1 MKKIKDF
8 KNKYLTQKVRNII
21 SIFIIIAGIIFMV
34 DYCLLSPTV
43 INKYISTNIY
53 KTPANP
59 YFDDENFYNC
69 VIKAYN
75 IENNTSLPYTK
86 SLTDTQ
92 LNSIKTLYCSSRHI
106 SSTKGLEKMTSLT
119 KLDVYNNQLTE
130 LDVSKNTALTDLG
143 VESNKLTE
151 LDVINNTALTKLYA
165 QYNQLT
171 ELDVSKNTAL
181 TDLRVASNKLT
192 ELDVSKNTALT
203 TLDAQRNQLTE
214 LISNN
219 TALTYLNVGINKL
232 TELDV
237 SNNTALTTLR
247 VDRNKLTELDVSNNT
262 ALTDLDVYRNEL
274 TELDVSKNTALTSLW
289 VDSNK
294 LTELDVSKNEALTS
308 LNVESN
314 QLTKLDVSNNTDLT
328 YLNVKSNQLTK
339 LDVSNNTALT
349 TLRVESNKLTE
360 LDVSNNTAL
369 TKLYALYNQLT
380 ELDVSNNTAL
390 TDLDVGSNQLTE
402 LDVSNNTALTAL
414 DVGSNQLT
422 ELDVSNNTALTD
434 LGVEGNKLTE
444 LDVSKNTALTSLWVD
459 SNKLTELDVSKNEA
473 LTSLN
478 VESNQLTKL
487 DVSNNTDLTALDV
500 CFNKL
505 TELDVSNNT
514 ALTALDV
521 WSNQLTELDVSNNT
535 ALTYLDVYNNQLTE
549 LDVSK
554 NTRLKYLWYEDN
566 LFTKYYTL
574 LDEEFTLDR
583 GIILPTGWTTSLST
597 KDTNILKIEDN
608 KITPIKTGMGQ
619 ALQAVYNSEKTLI
632 KQNYSNEDPQRY
644 FIYVYNITSDTYII
658 DKDNIYI
665 NFDTDSEKILSNI
678 NFDYGDVD
686 GYTNYIE
693 NNKLIIKHNDK
704 VIKEYNLIKLEVTS
718 DNYFVEDNE
727 IKYTTFLNKEFNLD
741 NVNINYGTKE
751 IVDNK
756 LVIKHNGKVIKEYNL
771 IKLEVISSKYNIID
785 DNILYFNNFDDTN
798 ITIDNCNKCSMS
810 VIDNKL
816 VVKYKD
822 NVLNSYNLLKINSG
836 YKVGKNTI
844 FTKGDSD
851 EDILAKITS
860 TDVDLSILDKEL
872 IVKYN
877 DKIIKKFTLSDVDES
892 FDISDYKVDDNKYI
906 ITGIGLNTKIDSFKS
921 KIDTNVEYEIV
932 DTSGNVMTNEILKT
946 GYKLKL
952 AFSVEPMEYVLS
964 IKGDVL
970 GEGTIT
976 KDGGKLI
983 AKHIIDGNAI
993 KGEAYLDAADY
1004 NRDGLIKMN
1013 DVIRMLKENNK

>member
-43 INKYISTNIY
+43 INKYIATNIY
-53 KTPANP
+53 KAPANS

-92 LNSIKTLYCSSRHI
+92 LNSIKTLNCGFRDI

-119 KLDVYNNQLTE
+119 TLYVSSNQLTELNVSNNTALTDLNVWNNQLTKLDVSKNTALTSLDVESNKLTELDVSKNTALTALEVANNQLTELDVSNNTALTDLSVSSNQLTE
-130 LDVSKNTALTDLG
+130 LDVSKNTALTDLD
-143 VESNKLTE
+143 VYSNQLTE
-151 LDVINNTALTKLYA
+151 LDVSNNTALTTLWVDRNKLTKLDVSKNTALTELYVHN
-165 QYNQLT
+165 NQLT

-181 TDLRVASNKLT
+181 TDLRVWSNQLT

-203 TLDAQRNQLTE
+203 
-214 LISNN
+214 
-219 TALTYLNVGINKL
+219 YLG
-232 TELDV
+232 
-237 SNNTALTTLR
+237 
-247 VDRNKLTELDVSNNT
+247 
-262 ALTDLDVYRNEL
+262 
-274 TELDVSKNTALTSLW
+274 

-294 LTELDVSKNEALTS
+294 
-308 LNVESN
+308 
-314 QLTKLDVSNNTDLT
+314 
-328 YLNVKSNQLTK
+328 
-339 LDVSNNTALT
+339 
-349 TLRVESNKLTE
+349 
-360 LDVSNNTAL
+360 
-369 TKLYALYNQLT
+369 
-380 ELDVSNNTAL
+380 
-390 TDLDVGSNQLTE
+390 
-402 LDVSNNTALTAL
+402 
-414 DVGSNQLT
+414 
-422 ELDVSNNTALTD
+422 
-434 LGVEGNKLTE
+434 
-444 LDVSKNTALTSLWVD
+444 
-459 SNKLTELDVSKNEA
+459 
-473 LTSLN
+473 
-478 VESNQLTKL
+478 
-487 DVSNNTDLTALDV
+487 
-500 CFNKL
+500 
-505 TELDVSNNT
+505 
-514 ALTALDV
+514 
-521 WSNQLTELDVSNNT
+521 
-535 ALTYLDVYNNQLTE
+535 LTE

-554 NTRLKYLWYEDN
+554 NTRLKYLAYEDN

-632 KQNYSNEDPQRY
+632 KNFYKNDAYTGRY

-678 NFDYGDVD
+678 EFDYGDVD

-756 LVIKHNGKVIKEYNL
+756 LVIKYNDKVIKEYNL
-771 IKLEVISSKYNIID
+771 VKLEVISSKYNIID
-785 DNILYFNNFDDTN
+785 DNILYFNNFYDTN

-810 VIDNKL
+810 VTDNKL

-921 KIDTNVEYEIV
+921 KINTNVNYEII
-932 DTSGNVMTNEILKT
+932 DISGNVMTNEILKT

-952 AFSVEPMEYVLS
+952 AFSVEPMEYILS

-976 KDGGKLI
+976 KYGGKLI

>member
-1 MKKIKDF
+1 M
-8 KNKYLTQKVRNII
+8 
-21 SIFIIIAGIIFMV
+21 
-34 DYCLLSPTV
+34 
-43 INKYISTNIY
+43 
-53 KTPANP
+53 
-59 YFDDENFYNC
+59 
-69 VIKAYN
+69 
-75 IENNTSLPYTK
+75 
-86 SLTDTQ
+86 
-92 LNSIKTLYCSSRHI
+92 
-106 SSTKGLEKMTSLT
+106 
-119 KLDVYNNQLTE
+119 
-130 LDVSKNTALTDLG
+130 
-143 VESNKLTE
+143 
-151 LDVINNTALTKLYA
+151 
-165 QYNQLT
+165 
-171 ELDVSKNTAL
+171 
-181 TDLRVASNKLT
+181 
-192 ELDVSKNTALT
+192 
-203 TLDAQRNQLTE
+203 
-214 LISNN
+214 
-219 TALTYLNVGINKL
+219 
-232 TELDV
+232 
-237 SNNTALTTLR
+237 
-247 VDRNKLTELDVSNNT
+247 
-262 ALTDLDVYRNEL
+262 
-274 TELDVSKNTALTSLW
+274 
-289 VDSNK
+289 
-294 LTELDVSKNEALTS
+294 
-308 LNVESN
+308 
-314 QLTKLDVSNNTDLT
+314 
-328 YLNVKSNQLTK
+328 
-339 LDVSNNTALT
+339 
-349 TLRVESNKLTE
+349 RVESNKLTE

-369 TKLYALYNQLT
+369 TYLGVRYNQLT

-390 TDLDVGSNQLTE
+390 TDLRVERNKLTE
-402 LDVSNNTALTAL
+402 LDVSKNTALTDL
-414 DVGSNQLT
+414 RVERNKLT
-422 ELDVSNNTALTD
+422 ELDVSKNTALTGLD
-434 LGVEGNKLTE
+434 VSWNKLTELDVSKNTALTYLDVSSQGGVCSGGTCSIIYDQKTLMALDVSKNTALTTLHVSANKLTELDVSKNTALTTLRVYSNKLTELDVSKNTALTYLSVYGNKLTE
-444 LDVSKNTALTSLWVD
+444 LDVSKNTALTSL
-459 SNKLTELDVSKNEA
+459 DVSW
-473 LTSLN
+473 
-478 VESNQLTKL
+478 
-487 DVSNNTDLTALDV
+487 
-500 CFNKL
+500 NK
-505 TELDVSNNT
+505 
-514 ALTALDV
+514 
-521 WSNQLTELDVSNNT
+521 
-535 ALTYLDVYNNQLTE
+535 LTE

-554 NTRLKYLWYEDN
+554 NTRLEYLDYEDN

-574 LDEEFTLDR
+574 LDEEFNLGK

-608 KITPIKTGMGQ
+608 KITPIKTGMGK

-632 KQNYSNEDPQRY
+632 KHFYTNGTYTGRY

-678 NFDYGDVD
+678 EFDYGDVD

-693 NNKLIIKHNDK
+693 NNKLIIKHNGK

-756 LVIKHNGKVIKEYNL
+756 LVIKYNDKVIKEYNL
-771 IKLEVISSKYNIID
+771 VKLEVISSKYNIID

-892 FDISDYKVDDNKYI
+892 FGISDYKVDDNKYI

-921 KIDTNVEYEIV
+921 KIDTNVEYGIV

-976 KDGGKLI
+976 NDGGKLI

-993 KGEAYLDAADY
+993 KGEAYLNAADY

>member
-21 SIFIIIAGIIFMV
+21 SIFIIVAGIIFMV

-53 KTPANP
+53 KAPANS
-59 YFDDENFYNC
+59 YFDDGNFYNC
-69 VIKAYN
+69 VINAYN
-75 IENNTSLPYTK
+75 SENKTSLPYTQ

-92 LNSIKTLYCSSRHI
+92 LNSIKTLNCRSRHI

-119 KLDVYNNQLTE
+119 ELSVNNNQLTELNVSNNTALTYLSVYGNQLTE
-130 LDVSKNTALTDLG
+130 LDVSKNTALT
-143 VESNKLTE
+143 E
-151 LDVINNTALTKLYA
+151 LD
-165 QYNQLT
+165 
-171 ELDVSKNTAL
+171 
-181 TDLRVASNKLT
+181 VASNKLT

-203 TLDAQRNQLTE
+203 TLRVY
-214 LISNN
+214 S
-219 TALTYLNVGINKL
+219 NKL

-237 SNNTALTTLR
+237 SKNTALTYL
-247 VDRNKLTELDVSNNT
+247 S
-262 ALTDLDVYRNEL
+262 VYGNQL
-274 TELDVSKNTALTSLW
+274 TELDVSKNTALTSLD
-289 VDSNK
+289 VDFNQ
-294 LTELDVSKNEALTS
+294 LTELDVSKNTALTY
-308 LNVESN
+308 LNAYYN
-314 QLTKLDVSNNTDLT
+314 KLTKLDVSNNTALT
-328 YLNVKSNQLTK
+328 YLGLWQNQLTE

-349 TLRVESNKLTE
+349 TLRVESNKLTK

-369 TKLYALYNQLT
+369 TKLDAYKNQLT
-380 ELDVSNNTAL
+380 KLDVSSNTAL
-390 TDLDVGSNQLTE
+390 TSLDVE
-402 LDVSNNTALTAL
+402 R
-414 DVGSNQLT
+414 
-422 ELDVSNNTALTD
+422 
-434 LGVEGNKLTE
+434 NKLTE
-444 LDVSKNTALTSLWVD
+444 LDVSKNTALTGLNVSWNKLTELDVSKNTALTYLD
-459 SNKLTELDVSKNEA
+459 VSSQGGVCSGGTCSIIYDQKTLMALDVSKNTALTNLNVNSNKLTELDVSKNTA
-473 LTSLN
+473 LTTLRVYS
-478 VESNQLTKL
+478 
-487 DVSNNTDLTALDV
+487 
-500 CFNKL
+500 NKL
-505 TELDVSNNT
+505 TELDVSK
-514 ALTALDV
+514 
-521 WSNQLTELDVSNNT
+521 NT
-535 ALTYLDVYNNQLTE
+535 ALTYLSVYGNQLTE

-554 NTRLKYLWYEDN
+554 NTALTSLDVSWNKLTELDVSKNTRLEYLDYEDN

-574 LDEEFTLDR
+574 LDEEFTLGK

-608 KITPIKTGMGQ
+608 KITPIKTGMGK

-632 KQNYSNEDPQRY
+632 KHFDTYTGRY

-678 NFDYGDVD
+678 DFDYGNVS

-693 NNKLIIKHNDK
+693 NNKLIIKHNGK

-756 LVIKHNGKVIKEYNL
+756 LVIKYNDKVIKEYNL
-771 IKLEVISSKYNIID
+771 VKLEVISSKYNIID
-785 DNILYFNNFDDTN
+785 DNILYFNNFYDTN

-810 VIDNKL
+810 VTDNKL

-892 FDISDYKVDDNKYI
+892 FGISDYKVDDNKYI

-952 AFSVEPMEYVLS
+952 AFSVEPMEYILS

-976 KDGGKLI
+976 KYGGKLI

-1004 NRDGLIKMN
+1004 NSDGLIKMN

>member
-1 MKKIKDF
+1 MDVGY
-8 KNKYLTQKVRNII
+8 NKLTELDV
-21 SIFIIIAGIIFMV
+21 S
-34 DYCLLSPTV
+34 
-43 INKYISTNIY
+43 
-53 KTPANP
+53 
-59 YFDDENFYNC
+59 
-69 VIKAYN
+69 
-75 IENNTSLPYTK
+75 NNTSL
-86 SLTDTQ
+86 
-92 LNSIKTLYCSSRHI
+92 
-106 SSTKGLEKMTSLT
+106 TSLYVT
-119 KLDVYNNQLTE
+119 WNKLTE

-143 VESNKLTE
+143 VS
-151 LDVINNTALTKLYA
+151 
-165 QYNQLT
+165 
-171 ELDVSKNTAL
+171 S
-181 TDLRVASNKLT
+181 
-192 ELDVSKNTALT
+192 
-203 TLDAQRNQLTE
+203 
-214 LISNN
+214 
-219 TALTYLNVGINKL
+219 
-232 TELDV
+232 
-237 SNNTALTTLR
+237 
-247 VDRNKLTELDVSNNT
+247 
-262 ALTDLDVYRNEL
+262 
-274 TELDVSKNTALTSLW
+274 
-289 VDSNK
+289 
-294 LTELDVSKNEALTS
+294 
-308 LNVESN
+308 
-314 QLTKLDVSNNTDLT
+314 
-328 YLNVKSNQLTK
+328 
-339 LDVSNNTALT
+339 
-349 TLRVESNKLTE
+349 
-360 LDVSNNTAL
+360 
-369 TKLYALYNQLT
+369 
-380 ELDVSNNTAL
+380 
-390 TDLDVGSNQLTE
+390 
-402 LDVSNNTALTAL
+402 
-414 DVGSNQLT
+414 
-422 ELDVSNNTALTD
+422 
-434 LGVEGNKLTE
+434 
-444 LDVSKNTALTSLWVD
+444 
-459 SNKLTELDVSKNEA
+459 
-473 LTSLN
+473 
-478 VESNQLTKL
+478 
-487 DVSNNTDLTALDV
+487 
-500 CFNKL
+500 
-505 TELDVSNNT
+505 
-514 ALTALDV
+514 
-521 WSNQLTELDVSNNT
+521 
-535 ALTYLDVYNNQLTE
+535 NQLTE

-554 NTRLKYLWYEDN
+554 NTRLKYLAYEYN

-608 KITPIKTGMGQ
+608 KITPIKTGMGK
-619 ALQAVYNSEKTLI
+619 ALQSVYNSENKLI
-632 KQNYSNEDPQRY
+632 KEREYSGENPVRY

-678 NFDYGDVD
+678 DFDYGNVS

-693 NNKLIIKHNDK
+693 NNKLIIKHNGK
-704 VIKEYNLIKLEVTS
+704 VIKEYNLVKLEVTS

-756 LVIKHNGKVIKEYNL
+756 LVIKYNDKVIKEYNL
-771 IKLEVISSKYNIID
+771 VKLEVISSKYNIID

-798 ITIDNCNKCSMS
+798 ITIDNCNKCSKS
-810 VIDNKL
+810 VTDNKL
-816 VVKYKD
+816 VIKYND
-822 NVLNSYNLLKINSG
+822 NVLNSYNLLKINSE

-976 KDGGKLI
+976 IDGGKLI

-993 KGEAYLDAADY
+993 KEEAYLDAADY
-1004 NRDGLIKMN
+1004 NSDGLIKMN

>member
-43 INKYISTNIY
+43 INKYIATNIY
-53 KTPANP
+53 KAPANS

-92 LNSIKTLYCSSRHI
+92 LNSIKTLNCGFRDI

-119 KLDVYNNQLTE
+119 TLYVSSNQLTELNVSNNTALTDLNVWNNQLTK
-130 LDVSKNTALTDLG
+130 LDVSKNTALT
-143 VESNKLTE
+143 S
-151 LDVINNTALTKLYA
+151 LDV
-165 QYNQLT
+165 
-171 ELDVSKNTAL
+171 E
-181 TDLRVASNKLT
+181 SNKLT

-203 TLDAQRNQLTE
+203 
-214 LISNN
+214 
-219 TALTYLNVGINKL
+219 YLG
-232 TELDV
+232 
-237 SNNTALTTLR
+237 
-247 VDRNKLTELDVSNNT
+247 
-262 ALTDLDVYRNEL
+262 
-274 TELDVSKNTALTSLW
+274 

-294 LTELDVSKNEALTS
+294 
-308 LNVESN
+308 
-314 QLTKLDVSNNTDLT
+314 
-328 YLNVKSNQLTK
+328 
-339 LDVSNNTALT
+339 
-349 TLRVESNKLTE
+349 
-360 LDVSNNTAL
+360 
-369 TKLYALYNQLT
+369 
-380 ELDVSNNTAL
+380 
-390 TDLDVGSNQLTE
+390 
-402 LDVSNNTALTAL
+402 
-414 DVGSNQLT
+414 
-422 ELDVSNNTALTD
+422 
-434 LGVEGNKLTE
+434 
-444 LDVSKNTALTSLWVD
+444 
-459 SNKLTELDVSKNEA
+459 
-473 LTSLN
+473 
-478 VESNQLTKL
+478 
-487 DVSNNTDLTALDV
+487 
-500 CFNKL
+500 
-505 TELDVSNNT
+505 
-514 ALTALDV
+514 
-521 WSNQLTELDVSNNT
+521 
-535 ALTYLDVYNNQLTE
+535 LTE

-554 NTRLKYLWYEDN
+554 NTRLKYLAYEDN

-632 KQNYSNEDPQRY
+632 KNFYKNDAYTGRY

-678 NFDYGDVD
+678 EFDYGDVD

-771 IKLEVISSKYNIID
+771 IKLEVSSSKYNIID
-785 DNILYFNNFDDTN
+785 DNILYFNNFYDTN

-810 VIDNKL
+810 VTDNKL

-921 KIDTNVEYEIV
+921 KINTNVNYEII
-932 DTSGNVMTNEILKT
+932 DISGNVMTNEILKT

-952 AFSVEPMEYVLS
+952 AFSVEPMEYILS

-976 KDGGKLI
+976 KYGGKLI

>member
-43 INKYISTNIY
+43 INKYIATNIY
-53 KTPANP
+53 KAPANS

-92 LNSIKTLYCSSRHI
+92 LNSIKTLNCGFRDI

-119 KLDVYNNQLTE
+119 TLYVSSNQLTE
-130 LDVSKNTALTDLG
+130 LN
-143 VESNKLTE
+143 
-151 LDVINNTALTKLYA
+151 
-165 QYNQLT
+165 
-171 ELDVSKNTAL
+171 
-181 TDLRVASNKLT
+181 
-192 ELDVSKNTALT
+192 
-203 TLDAQRNQLTE
+203 
-214 LISNN
+214 
-219 TALTYLNVGINKL
+219 
-232 TELDV
+232 
-237 SNNTALTTLR
+237 
-247 VDRNKLTELDVSNNT
+247 VSNNT
-262 ALTDLDVYRNEL
+262 ALTDLNVWNNQL
-274 TELDVSKNTALTSLW
+274 TKLDVSKNTALTSL
-289 VDSNK
+289 D
-294 LTELDVSKNEALTS
+294 
-308 LNVESN
+308 
-314 QLTKLDVSNNTDLT
+314 
-328 YLNVKSNQLTK
+328 
-339 LDVSNNTALT
+339 
-349 TLRVESNKLTE
+349 VESNK
-360 LDVSNNTAL
+360 
-369 TKLYALYNQLT
+369 
-380 ELDVSNNTAL
+380 
-390 TDLDVGSNQLTE
+390 
-402 LDVSNNTALTAL
+402 
-414 DVGSNQLT
+414 
-422 ELDVSNNTALTD
+422 
-434 LGVEGNKLTE
+434 
-444 LDVSKNTALTSLWVD
+444 
-459 SNKLTELDVSKNEA
+459 
-473 LTSLN
+473 
-478 VESNQLTKL
+478 
-487 DVSNNTDLTALDV
+487 
-500 CFNKL
+500 
-505 TELDVSNNT
+505 
-514 ALTALDV
+514 
-521 WSNQLTELDVSNNT
+521 
-535 ALTYLDVYNNQLTE
+535 LTE

-554 NTRLKYLWYEDN
+554 NTRLKYLAYEDN

-632 KQNYSNEDPQRY
+632 KNFYKNDAYTGRY

-678 NFDYGDVD
+678 EFDYGDVD

-771 IKLEVISSKYNIID
+771 IKLEVSSSKYNIID
-785 DNILYFNNFDDTN
+785 DNILYFNNFYDTN

-810 VIDNKL
+810 VTDNKL

-921 KIDTNVEYEIV
+921 KINTNVNYEII
-932 DTSGNVMTNEILKT
+932 DISGNVMTNEILKT

-952 AFSVEPMEYVLS
+952 AFSVEPMEYILS

-976 KDGGKLI
+976 KYGGKLI

>member
-43 INKYISTNIY
+43 INKYIATNIY
-53 KTPANP
+53 KAPANS

-92 LNSIKTLYCSSRHI
+92 LNSIKTLNCGFRDI

-119 KLDVYNNQLTE
+119 TLYVSSNQLTKLDVSKNTVLTELYVFYNQLTELNVSKNTALTYLDVGRNKLTE
-130 LDVSKNTALTDLG
+130 LDVSKNTALTYLNVG
-143 VESNKLTE
+143 SNK
-151 LDVINNTALTKLYA
+151 
-165 QYNQLT
+165 LT
-171 ELDVSKNTAL
+171 ELDVSKNTSL
-181 TDLRVASNKLT
+181 TYLGVESNKLT

-203 TLDAQRNQLTE
+203 TL
-214 LISNN
+214 
-219 TALTYLNVGINKL
+219 Y
-232 TELDV
+232 
-237 SNNTALTTLR
+237 
-247 VDRNKLTELDVSNNT
+247 
-262 ALTDLDVYRNEL
+262 
-274 TELDVSKNTALTSLW
+274 
-289 VDSNK
+289 
-294 LTELDVSKNEALTS
+294 
-308 LNVESN
+308 
-314 QLTKLDVSNNTDLT
+314 
-328 YLNVKSNQLTK
+328 
-339 LDVSNNTALT
+339 
-349 TLRVESNKLTE
+349 
-360 LDVSNNTAL
+360 
-369 TKLYALYNQLT
+369 
-380 ELDVSNNTAL
+380 
-390 TDLDVGSNQLTE
+390 
-402 LDVSNNTALTAL
+402 
-414 DVGSNQLT
+414 
-422 ELDVSNNTALTD
+422 
-434 LGVEGNKLTE
+434 
-444 LDVSKNTALTSLWVD
+444 
-459 SNKLTELDVSKNEA
+459 
-473 LTSLN
+473 
-478 VESNQLTKL
+478 
-487 DVSNNTDLTALDV
+487 
-500 CFNKL
+500 
-505 TELDVSNNT
+505 
-514 ALTALDV
+514 
-521 WSNQLTELDVSNNT
+521 
-535 ALTYLDVYNNQLTE
+535 VYNNQLTE

-554 NTRLKYLWYEDN
+554 NTRLKYLVYEDN

-597 KDTNILKIEDN
+597 KYTNILKIEDN
-608 KITPIKTGMGQ
+608 KITPIKTGKGE

-632 KQNYSNEDPQRY
+632 KQYYSNDTYTGRY

-658 DKDNIYI
+658 DKDNIYV

-678 NFDYGDVD
+678 DFDYGDVD

-693 NNKLIIKHNDK
+693 NNKLIIKHNGK

-756 LVIKHNGKVIKEYNL
+756 LVIKYNDKVIKEYNL
-771 IKLEVISSKYNIID
+771 VKLEVSSNIYNINNN
-785 DNILYFNNFDDTN
+785 NIVYVNNLDLNKIN
-798 ITIDNCNKCSMS
+798 INYGTKEI
-810 VIDNKL
+810 VDNKL
-816 VVKYKD
+816 VIKYND

-1004 NRDGLIKMN
+1004 NSDGLIKMN

>member
-43 INKYISTNIY
+43 INKYIATNIY
-53 KTPANP
+53 KEPANS
-59 YFDDENFYNC
+59 YFDDEKFYNC
-69 VIKAYN
+69 VIDAYN
-75 IENNTSLPYTK
+75 SKNNTSLPYTK
-86 SLTDTQ
+86 SLSDTQ
-92 LNSIKTLYCSSRHI
+92 LNSIKTLRCWSSYI

-119 KLDVYNNQLTE
+119 YLDLLKNQLTE
-130 LDVSKNTALTDLG
+130 LDVSKNTALTYLDAHD
-143 VESNKLTE
+143 NQLTE
-151 LDVINNTALTKLYA
+151 LDVSNNTDLTDLDIGSNQLTELDVSNNTALTKLYV
-165 QYNQLT
+165 N
-171 ELDVSKNTAL
+171 
-181 TDLRVASNKLT
+181 
-192 ELDVSKNTALT
+192 
-203 TLDAQRNQLTE
+203 
-214 LISNN
+214 
-219 TALTYLNVGINKL
+219 GNKL

-237 SNNTALTTLR
+237 SNNTALTKLY
-247 VDRNKLTELDVSNNT
+247 VNGNKLTELDVSNNT
-262 ALTDLDVYRNEL
+262 ALTYLGVRY
-274 TELDVSKNTALTSLW
+274 
-289 VDSNK
+289 
-294 LTELDVSKNEALTS
+294 
-308 LNVESN
+308 N
-314 QLTKLDVSNNTDLT
+314 QLTE
-328 YLNVKSNQLTK
+328 

-349 TLRVESNKLTE
+349 DLRVESNKLTE

-369 TKLYALYNQLT
+369 TYLNVYDNQLT
-380 ELDVSNNTAL
+380 NLDVSKNTAL
-390 TDLDVGSNQLTE
+390 TE
-402 LDVSNNTALTAL
+402 LW
-414 DVGSNQLT
+414 
-422 ELDVSNNTALTD
+422 
-434 LGVEGNKLTE
+434 VERNKLTE
-444 LDVSKNTALTSLWVD
+444 LDVSKNTALTDLRVER
-459 SNKLTELDVSKNEA
+459 NKLTELDVSKNTA
-473 LTSLN
+473 LTGLDVSWNKLTELDVSKN
-478 VESNQLTKL
+478 TALTYLDVSSQGGVCSGGACSIRNDQKTLMALDVSKNTALTYLWVNSNQLTKL
-487 DVSNNTDLTALDV
+487 DVSNNTALTKLYAPY
-500 CFNKL
+500 NQL
-505 TELDVSNNT
+505 TELDISNNT
-514 ALTALDV
+514 ALTDLD
-521 WSNQLTELDVSNNT
+521 
-535 ALTYLDVYNNQLTE
+535 AHNNQLKE

-554 NTRLKYLWYEDN
+554 NTRLEYLIYEDN

-574 LDEEFTLDR
+574 LDEEFTLGK

-632 KQNYSNEDPQRY
+632 KQSYSNEDPQRY

-678 NFDYGDVD
+678 EFDYGDVD

-693 NNKLIIKHNDK
+693 NNKLIIKHNGK

-756 LVIKHNGKVIKEYNL
+756 LVIKYNDKVIKEYNL
-771 IKLEVISSKYNIID
+771 VKLEVISSKYNIID

-892 FDISDYKVDDNKYI
+892 FGISDYKVDDNKYI

-921 KIDTNVEYEIV
+921 KIDTNVEYGIV

-976 KDGGKLI
+976 NDGGKLI

-993 KGEAYLDAADY
+993 KGEAYLNAADY
-1004 NRDGLIKMN
+1004 NSDGLIKMN

>member
-43 INKYISTNIY
+43 INKYIATNIY
-53 KTPANP
+53 KAPANS

-92 LNSIKTLYCSSRHI
+92 LNSIKTLNCGFRDI

-119 KLDVYNNQLTE
+119 TLYVSSNQLTELNVSNNTALTDLNVWNNQLTKLDVSKNTALTSLDVESNKLTELDVSKNTALTALEVANNQLTELDVSNNTALTDLSVSSNQLTE
-130 LDVSKNTALTDLG
+130 LDVSKNTALTDLD
-143 VESNKLTE
+143 VYSNQLTE
-151 LDVINNTALTKLYA
+151 LDVSNNTALTTLWVDRNKLTKLDVSNNTALTELYVYNNQLTELDVSNNTALTDLRVWENQLTELDVSKNTALTKLFVENNQLTELDVSKNTALTSLHVDQNQLTELDVSNNTALTTLWVDRNKLTKLDVSKNTALTELYVHN
-165 QYNQLT
+165 NQLT

-181 TDLRVASNKLT
+181 TDLRVWSNQLT

-203 TLDAQRNQLTE
+203 
-214 LISNN
+214 
-219 TALTYLNVGINKL
+219 YLG
-232 TELDV
+232 
-237 SNNTALTTLR
+237 
-247 VDRNKLTELDVSNNT
+247 
-262 ALTDLDVYRNEL
+262 
-274 TELDVSKNTALTSLW
+274 

-294 LTELDVSKNEALTS
+294 
-308 LNVESN
+308 
-314 QLTKLDVSNNTDLT
+314 
-328 YLNVKSNQLTK
+328 
-339 LDVSNNTALT
+339 
-349 TLRVESNKLTE
+349 
-360 LDVSNNTAL
+360 
-369 TKLYALYNQLT
+369 
-380 ELDVSNNTAL
+380 
-390 TDLDVGSNQLTE
+390 
-402 LDVSNNTALTAL
+402 
-414 DVGSNQLT
+414 
-422 ELDVSNNTALTD
+422 
-434 LGVEGNKLTE
+434 
-444 LDVSKNTALTSLWVD
+444 
-459 SNKLTELDVSKNEA
+459 
-473 LTSLN
+473 
-478 VESNQLTKL
+478 
-487 DVSNNTDLTALDV
+487 
-500 CFNKL
+500 
-505 TELDVSNNT
+505 
-514 ALTALDV
+514 
-521 WSNQLTELDVSNNT
+521 
-535 ALTYLDVYNNQLTE
+535 LTE

-554 NTRLKYLWYEDN
+554 NTRLKYLAYEDN

-632 KQNYSNEDPQRY
+632 KNFYKNDAYTGRY

-678 NFDYGDVD
+678 EFDYGDVD

-771 IKLEVISSKYNIID
+771 IKLEVSSSKYNIID
-785 DNILYFNNFDDTN
+785 DNILYFNNFYDTN

-810 VIDNKL
+810 VTDNKL

-921 KIDTNVEYEIV
+921 KINTNVNYEII
-932 DTSGNVMTNEILKT
+932 DISGNVMTNEILKT

-952 AFSVEPMEYVLS
+952 AFSVEPMEYILS

-976 KDGGKLI
+976 KYGGKLI

>member
-1 MKKIKDF
+1 M
-8 KNKYLTQKVRNII
+8 
-21 SIFIIIAGIIFMV
+21 
-34 DYCLLSPTV
+34 
-43 INKYISTNIY
+43 
-53 KTPANP
+53 
-59 YFDDENFYNC
+59 
-69 VIKAYN
+69 
-75 IENNTSLPYTK
+75 
-86 SLTDTQ
+86 
-92 LNSIKTLYCSSRHI
+92 
-106 SSTKGLEKMTSLT
+106 
-119 KLDVYNNQLTE
+119 DVHNNQLTE
-130 LDVSKNTALTDLG
+130 LDVSKNTALTSLR
-143 VESNKLTE
+143 VERNQLTE
-151 LDVINNTALTKLYA
+151 LDVSKNTALTYLDA

-181 TDLRVASNKLT
+181 TDLIVYRNKLTELDVSKNTALTYLNVGSNKLTELDVSKNTSLTYLGVESNKLT

-203 TLDAQRNQLTE
+203 TL
-214 LISNN
+214 
-219 TALTYLNVGINKL
+219 Y
-232 TELDV
+232 
-237 SNNTALTTLR
+237 
-247 VDRNKLTELDVSNNT
+247 
-262 ALTDLDVYRNEL
+262 
-274 TELDVSKNTALTSLW
+274 
-289 VDSNK
+289 
-294 LTELDVSKNEALTS
+294 
-308 LNVESN
+308 
-314 QLTKLDVSNNTDLT
+314 
-328 YLNVKSNQLTK
+328 
-339 LDVSNNTALT
+339 
-349 TLRVESNKLTE
+349 
-360 LDVSNNTAL
+360 
-369 TKLYALYNQLT
+369 
-380 ELDVSNNTAL
+380 
-390 TDLDVGSNQLTE
+390 
-402 LDVSNNTALTAL
+402 
-414 DVGSNQLT
+414 
-422 ELDVSNNTALTD
+422 
-434 LGVEGNKLTE
+434 
-444 LDVSKNTALTSLWVD
+444 
-459 SNKLTELDVSKNEA
+459 
-473 LTSLN
+473 
-478 VESNQLTKL
+478 
-487 DVSNNTDLTALDV
+487 
-500 CFNKL
+500 
-505 TELDVSNNT
+505 
-514 ALTALDV
+514 
-521 WSNQLTELDVSNNT
+521 
-535 ALTYLDVYNNQLTE
+535 VYNNQLTE

-554 NTRLKYLWYEDN
+554 NTRLKYLVYEDN

-597 KDTNILKIEDN
+597 KYTNILKIEDN
-608 KITPIKTGMGQ
+608 KITPIKTGKGE

-632 KQNYSNEDPQRY
+632 KQYYSNDTYTGRY

-678 NFDYGDVD
+678 EFDYGDVD

-727 IKYTTFLNKEFNLD
+727 IKYTTSLWIKEFNLD

-756 LVIKHNGKVIKEYNL
+756 LVIKYNDKVIKEYNL
-771 IKLEVISSKYNIID
+771 VKLEVSSNIYNINNNNIVYVNNLDLNKININYGTKEIVDNKLVIKYNDKVIKEYNLVKLEVISSKYNIID
-785 DNILYFNNFDDTN
+785 DNILYFNNFYDTN
-798 ITIDNCNKCSMS
+798 ITIDNCNNCSMS
-810 VIDNKL
+810 IINNKL

-836 YKVGKNTI
+836 YKVVKNTI

-976 KDGGKLI
+976 NDGGKLI

-993 KGEAYLDAADY
+993 KGNAYLDAADY
-1004 NRDGLIKMN
+1004 NSDGLIKMN